1 MKKCLHEIKKCG
13 MIRNCDTLIFPCSFL
28 LGQSVLKHIDFEII
42 TQSRSHEES
51 QRPKGGTDSYEQI

>member
-13 MIRNCDTLIFPCSFL
+13 MIRNCDTLNFSL
-28 LGQSVLKHIDFEII
+28 LFSVRTKCVETNRFRII
-42 TQSRSHEES
+42 TQSRRHEES